1 MTRRTLAYRAIVAC
15 LALNGA
21 AALAQAPPSETRWVA
36 PTPEARAFLAAPPR
50 EVLAEADAGARP
62 PYAVRLGRLAFRS
75 PGVLG
80 GWVAR
85 RGLACETCHTGGAAN
100 VQFFV
105 AEVSDRPGNI
115 DVTHEFWRSPREDG
129 LANPVNIPSLRGV
142 RWTAPYGRDGRFFSL
157 ASFTRNVIVDEFG
170 GAEPEPW
177 LLDALVAYQ
186 HALALPPNSNLGP
199 LGKLRPHA
207 PAPALRGE
215 ASFVHDCARC
225 HVPSAAFVD
234 RSGHDVG
241 TGGVFDTPTLL
252 GLAETAPYFHDGRA
266 ADLDAAI
273 AHFER
278 VLGLDYDAKKRADM
292 RAYLAAVGALD
303 RARAPRT
310 LAGDLADVRDFAQLL
325 DEPLAD
331 EDVVTADAIAA
342 MVRRQLGRIHERFP
356 GPRHADARNVVVAW
370 SRALAGVIGMAR
382 RRDFAPAREAL
393 AAWDQ
398 TVATEA
404 PALEAA
410 ASGSFYDPESP
421 DGGVGPP

>member
-1 MTRRTLAYRAIVAC
+1 MVKCIPFYQAIVAC
-15 LALNGA
+15 LSLTGA
-21 AALAQAPPSETRWVA
+21 VALAQAPPSETRWIA
-36 PTPEARAFLAAPPR
+36 PTPEARAFLASPPR

-62 PYAVRLGRLAFRS
+62 PYAARLDRLAFRS
-75 PGVLG
+75 PAILG

-85 RGLACETCHTGGAAN
+85 RDLSCETCHTGGAAN

-105 AEVSDRPGNI
+105 AEVSDRPGNA
-115 DVTHEFWRSPREDG
+115 DVTHAFWRGPREDG

-142 RWTAPYGRDGRFFSL
+142 RWTAPYGRDGRFFDL

-186 HALALPPNSNLGP
+186 QALALPPNPNLGP

-215 ASFVHDCARC
+215 ASFARDCARC
-225 HVPSAAFVD
+225 HVPSAAFID
-234 RSGHDVG
+234 RSSHDVG
-241 TGGVFDTPTLL
+241 TGGVFDTPSLL

-273 AHFER
+273 AHFDR
-278 VLGLDYDAKKRADM
+278 VLGLGYDAKERADM
-292 RAYLAAVGALD
+292 HAYLAAVGAVEG
-303 RARAPRT
+303 ARAPRT
-310 LAGDLADVRDFAQLL
+310 LAGDLADIRDFANLL

-331 EDVVTADAIAA
+331 EDVAGADVISA

-356 GPRHADARNVVVAW
+356 GSGHADVRDNLVAW

-382 RRDFAPAREAL
+382 RHDFAPARDAL
-393 AAWDQ
+393 ARWDRI
-398 TVATEA
+398 VAAEA
-404 PALEAA
+404 PTIEAA
-410 ASGSFYDPESP
+410 VPGSFYDPQSP
-421 DGGVGPP
+421 GGSR